1 MISGTDFQI
10 ESPEFVV
17 RACHGLRAGVAS
29 ASEIAEL
36 QAECE
41 ENRAMCL
48 ACEDGMAVVDARPG
62 PEGLEMF
69 IWLAVA
75 FRHGAFTR
83 QGPALEMIGRD
94 LGAKTMAFVAR
105 RRGWARALGPEWRRR
120 GSYEFVRSIN

>member
-1 MISGTDFQI
+1 MVSGTDFNL
-10 ESPEFVV
+10 EDPEFVA
-17 RACHGLRAGVAS
+17 RACRGLRAGVAS

-41 ENRAMCL
+41 AERAICL
-48 ACEDGMAVVDARPG
+48 ACEDGMVVLDVRPG

-69 IWLAVA
+69 VWLAIA

-83 QGPALEMIGRD
+83 QGPALDLIGRD
-94 LGAKTMAFVAR
+94 LGAKTIAFTAR
-105 RRGWARALGPEWRRR
+105 RKGWARALGPEWQRR